1 MPNTARPA
9 IGEREGNRMHGRRH
23 EPTVAEMLSDSIVQA
38 VMEADGVDPK
48 ALEALLR
55 FAAEKLAAV
64 RDAG

>member
-1 MPNTARPA
+1 MPNMALPA
-9 IGEREGNRMHGRRH
+9 IDEREGNRMTWCRH

-64 RDAG
+64 REAG